1 MAKKN
6 QGNQSPGRSHNDII
20 PRIQEMLRE
29 KSEETGL
36 DNNAATAVAVSQL
49 LLPVMGLSSRNID
62 KRLDKQET
70 AIISC
75 ERQCVSIHMKM
86 TAFNSIPEERIF
98 VYRV

>member
-1 MAKKN
+1 MTGAKNNGKKKTK
-6 QGNQSPGRSHNDII
+6 QGNQSPCSSHDII

-62 KRLDKQET
+62 KRLD
-70 AIISC
+70 
-75 ERQCVSIHMKM
+75 
-86 TAFNSIPEERIF
+86 
-98 VYRV
+98 